1 MLNDDGSILSVVRGS
16 NATADS
22 TFIKQIHGFGEQ
34 YPYFLQAWTYSN
46 SYTNTNAH
54 NLYIALNRA
63 LPLRCT
69 VNNLSKEV
77 IKTSSQTMKITYEIT
92 QG

>member
-1 MLNDDGSILSVVRGS
+1 MLNDDGTILSVVRGS

-22 TFIKQIHGFGEQ
+22 SFIKQIHGFGEQ

-54 NLYIALNRA
+54 SLNIALNRA
-63 LPLRCT
+63 LPLLCT

>member
-1 MLNDDGSILSVVRGS
+1 MGSTSDYQSGIAKFSNQIGHYSVDDGILAS
-16 NATADS
+16 S
-22 TFIKQIHGFGEQ
+22 TGGLL
-34 YPYFLQAWTYSN
+34 PV
-46 SYTNTNAH
+46 YTNTNAH

-63 LPLRCT
+63 LPLLCT